1 MLNTPQRYDFFVN
14 QHDKL
19 MKYIML
25 KNMNNTNPTLI
36 HDICKKKSYNNN
48 IYMNHLSLRKN

>member
-1 MLNTPQRYDFFVN
+1 
-14 QHDKL
+14 
-19 MKYIML
+19 
-25 KNMNNTNPTLI
+25 MNNTNPTLI